1 MATTQLAS
9 TSRVQLRYIKETDFG
24 VTPTNG
30 PASELRMTGESLVF
44 NVTKESSSEI
54 NAYRGVSSAVP
65 TNAEASGSIN
75 GEMQYAEYDPLIEGV
90 LQDTWKPYGTNGASA
105 ALDLSFTAN
114 TIESATPTAGVDSF
128 LTLAPG
134 QWFTLS
140 NTGTANDGKMFRV
153 SKVTPP
159 TATVITLDVNTPAVV
174 GSGATSKLS
183 VSRLTNGT
191 TQPSFTLEKEMS
203 DVGEFMAFR
212 GMTPSSMNLSITS
225 GAMSTI
231 EIAFMGKDAK
241 PGNATALPTDVP
253 VKPSQGFQVM
263 SGVAGKT
270 CGLWVDGVPLSETFV
285 TSIGL
290 SYDNALRA
298 QGAICA
304 LGAVG
309 IGSGSIALTV
319 DLEVYFA
326 SGRTFYD
333 EFITNKNVEIAF
345 TAFDAEGN
353 GYMFTM
359 PVANISSYTS
369 SASAKDQDLMASIQL
384 TGLMDLT
391 TTNPALRG
399 KVLFIDRIGVP
410 VV

>member
-9 TSRVQLRYIKETDFG
+9 TSRVQLHYIKETEFG
-24 VTPTNG
+24 VTPANG

-44 NVTKESSSEI
+44 NLTKESSAEI
-54 NAYRGVSSAVP
+54 NAYRGVASAVT
-65 TNAEASGSIN
+65 TNAEASGSVN
-75 GEMQYAEYDPLIEGV
+75 GEMQYAEYDEFLAGT
-90 LQDTWKPYGTNGASA
+90 LQNTWKSYGTNGVSA

-114 TIESATPTAGVDSF
+114 TIEAAAPTVGVDSF
-128 LTLAPG
+128 TSLTPG

-140 NTGTANDGKMFRV
+140 NTGTPNDGKMFRV
-153 SKVTPP
+153 SKTVAP
-159 TATVITLDVNTPAVV
+159 TATVITLDTNTPAVV
-174 GSGATSKLS
+174 GSGATSKMA
-183 VSRLTNGT
+183 VARLTNGT
-191 TQPSFTLEKEMS
+191 IQPSYTIEKEMS

-212 GMTPSSMNLSITS
+212 GMTPSSMSLSISS
-225 GAMSTI
+225 GGMSTI
-231 EIAFMGKDAK
+231 EFAFMGKDSK
-241 PGNATALPTDVP
+241 PGTVTALPTDVP
-253 VKPSQGFQVM
+253 VKPSNGFQVM

-285 TSIGL
+285 TSISL

-298 QGAICA
+298 QNAICA

-333 EFITNKNVEIAF
+333 EFIENKNVEIAF
-345 TAFDAEGN
+345 TAFDSEGN
-353 GYMFTM
+353 GYIFTM
-359 PVANISSYTS
+359 PVANISSYSS
-369 SASAKDQDLMASIQL
+369 SASGKDQDLMASIQL

-391 TTNPALRG
+391 TTNPDLRG

-410 VV
+410 VA